1 MLKRIGNFLIAIL
14 VFVVAVVTVLV
25 FQTVV
30 INICM
35 FAGLGPKESTP
46 ITLVAGHVG
55 LILVFGLWYAFG
67 LKKFRHARKSMKK
80 VATPG
85 NLGGLLLL
93 SLGLSFFMSFGLPLV
108 NPIIP
113 EEIIERYIE
122 MMEIAQLGESV
133 FTNFAGCFLAPIGEE
148 LIFRGVM
155 LYFLLKVIKGL
166 KRKKVLF
173 WVVNLVQAVAFGA
186 LHGNMYQG
194 MYATLLGLLIGFM
207 AYKSDTILVPIL
219 IHMIYNIL
227 QIVLMEPIEAVLPEN
242 MVIYAL
248 IVVVGFAVMI
258 AGMCIVKF
266 PKEEDEQ
273 EKMAA

>member
-1 MLKRIGNFLIAIL
+1 MIAIL

-30 INICM
+30 INICV
-35 FAGLGPKESTP
+35 FVGLGPKESTP

-67 LKKFRHARKSMKK
+67 LKKFPHARKSMKK

-93 SLGLSFFMSFGLPLV
+93 SLGLSFFMSFGLLLV

-173 WVVNLVQAVAFGA
+173 WVVNLVQAGDLVVTQDYGLAAMCLARKAQVVSQNGLVYHDGNIDQLLFGRYVSKKIRNAGGRLKGPAKRTAQQDEAFA
-186 LHGNMYQG
+186 RCLEE
-194 MYATLLGLLIGFM
+194 LLQKW
-207 AYKSDTILVPIL
+207 KSV
-219 IHMIYNIL
+219 
-227 QIVLMEPIEAVLPEN
+227 
-242 MVIYAL
+242 
-248 IVVVGFAVMI
+248 
-258 AGMCIVKF
+258 
-266 PKEEDEQ
+266 
-273 EKMAA
+273 